1 MSADNAPVAVAAA
14 QPRRRPK
21 ILFVV
26 TEDWYFCS
34 HRLPMARAARDL
46 GCEVVVA
53 ARVDRHGDA
62 IRAEGFRLA
71 PLQRLDRR
79 SADPLRETAAV
90 RELYALYRRERP
102 DLVHHVAVKPVLYGA
117 LAARLAGVPAVVN
130 ALAGLGF
137 VFAAATP
144 AARLL
149 RPAVT
154 SAFRF
159 LLDRPGSRLLVQN
172 EDDRAFFAG
181 SGLVAAERIALVRG
195 SGVDIA
201 RLAPMPDPAAADAV
215 GNIPVAALVGRML
228 WDKGVGEAVEASRLL
243 RRRGIALRLA
253 LVGRPDPANP
263 RSIPEETLRG
273 WQSEGVAEWWGHRG
287 DIAEV
292 WRQASIALLPSYRE
306 GLPKAL
312 LEAAACGRPMLAAD
326 VPGCR
331 ELVRH
336 EANGLLVPVRD
347 PAALANALARLADD
361 PALRRRLGAAARR
374 TVEGEYAEAAVA
386 GAVQALYREML
397 GNAGAPAPQ
406 PPPGSARR
414 RTSAAA

>member
-1 MSADNAPVAVAAA
+1 MNAGNAPTAAAAA
-14 QPRRRPK
+14 QRRPRPK

-53 ARVDRHGDA
+53 TRVDSHGEA
-62 IRAEGFRLA
+62 IGAEGFRLV
-71 PLQRLDRR
+71 PLRRLDRR
-79 SADPLRETAAV
+79 SADPLREAAAV

-102 DLVHHVAVKPVLYGA
+102 DLVHHVALKPVLYGA
-117 LAARLAGVPAVVN
+117 LAARLAGVPSVVN

-137 VFAAATP
+137 VFASATP

-201 RLAPMPDPAAADAV
+201 RLAPTPDPAAADAGAV
-215 GNIPVAALVGRML
+215 PIAALVGRML
-228 WDKGVGEAVEASRLL
+228 WDKGVGEAVEASRKL
-243 RRRGIALRLA
+243 RQRGVALRLA

-263 RSIPEETLRG
+263 RSIPEATLRG
-273 WQSEGVAEWWGHRG
+273 WQAEGVAEWWGHRD
-287 DIAEV
+287 DIAEI
-292 WRQASIALLPSYRE
+292 WRHASIALLPSYRE

-312 LEAAACGRPMLAAD
+312 LEAAACGRPMLATD

-347 PAALANALARLADD
+347 AAALADALARLAAD

-374 TVEGEYAEAAVA
+374 TVEGEYAETAIA

-406 PPPGSARR
+406 PP
-414 RTSAAA
+414 SAARCHPPATA